1 MKQITVHTIPQI
13 LQDSFAKYSD
23 NKGFSFVNGKQ
34 NTYADL
40 KKEINKVANL
50 LIELGIQKGDKVAIL
65 AVNSPQWVATYFA
78 IGALGVTTVPIL
90 PDFANREVA
99 HILEHSAAK
108 AVFVSQNLVEKLPE
122 NLTIDKIAI
131 ENQQLL
137 SNTNTDSDTP
147 IALSDAD
154 FPYADVDEDDLLA
167 IIYTSG
173 TTGSSKGVMLSHK
186 NIIFNTTQCLRM
198 QDVGTDDRFLSI
210 LPLSHTFENTLGM
223 VLPFICGSSVYY
235 LDKLPTPGVLLPAMA
250 KIKPTML
257 LLVPLVI
264 EKIYKGK
271 ILKEIN
277 SKPLT
282 KKLYQYRPTQKLLNY
297 VAGKKLYKAFGG
309 ELVFFGIGGAKLD
322 ATVERFL
329 LDCKFPYSIGYGM
342 TETSPV
348 MAGAFTTNRR
358 VGGAGV
364 PVPDIELRIAKENPN
379 DEIGEIQVKGP
390 NVMKGYYKAPEIT
403 AEVFTEDGWL
413 RTGDL
418 GLIDKEGLLSIKGRI
433 KTMILGASGENIYPE
448 EIESV
453 INKMDLVQESLVT
466 EKAGKLV
473 AMVHLNMEEL
483 EKRAKQL
490 QESMAE
496 NLSSFKD
503 DAVQHTDE
511 AKKYLEEK
519 AKFIEEKAEHTLK
532 EMRLLVNKE
541 LSKFSQIKEMVFKD
555 EPFEKTPTHKIK
567 RFLYDLNKSSDTD
580 TDSTVEKKSDKIVDK
595 KEDDKADNE
604 DTQKDK
610 SDS

>member
-1 MKQITVHTIPQI
+1 MKEITVYTIPQI
-13 LQDSFAKYSD
+13 LRDSFAKYSE

-40 KKEINKVANL
+40 QKEVNKVANL
-50 LIELGIQKGDKVAIL
+50 LIELGIKKGDKVAIL
-65 AVNSPQWVATYFA
+65 AVNSPQWVATYLA

-108 AVFVSQNLVEKLPE
+108 AVFVSEGLVEKLPE
-122 NLTIDKIAI
+122 KLKISTVAI

-137 SNTNTDSDTP
+137 TDTRGNSDTDSL
-147 IALSDAD
+147 ISLSDAE

-198 QDVGTDDRFLSI
+198 QAVGTDDRFLSI

-235 LDKLPTPGVLLPAMA
+235 LDKLPTPSVLLPAMA
-250 KIKPTML
+250 KVKPTMF

-309 ELVFFGIGGAKLD
+309 ELAFFGIGGAKLD
-322 ATVERFL
+322 GTVEQFL

-348 MAGAFTTNRR
+348 MAGAFAKNRR
-358 VGGAGV
+358 VGGAGIA
-364 PVPDIELRIAKENPN
+364 VPDIELRIAKENSD
-379 DEIGEIQVKGP
+379 DETGEIQVKGP
-390 NVMKGYYKAPEIT
+390 NVMKGYYKAPDLT
-403 AEVFTEDGWL
+403 AEVFTKDGWL

-418 GLIDKEGLLSIKGRI
+418 GMFDKDGLLSIRGRI

-483 EKRAKQL
+483 EQRAKQW
-490 QESMAE
+490 QESMSE

-503 DAVQHTDE
+503 DAIQHTDE

-532 EMRLLVNKE
+532 EMRVLVNKE

-567 RFLYDLNKSSDTD
+567 RFLYDLNKSSDTY
-580 TDSTVEKKSDKIVDK
+580 SKVMSKAKN
-595 KEDDKADNE
+595 KEDSKNG
-604 DTQKDK
+604 
-610 SDS
+610 